1 MADDPVEAYLTNDLC
16 DDCKYWVE
24 CDMAREDTCFKQHDA
39 LTHYRRQKE
48 ELATTKLKIEK
59 VTEVNTDYH
68 NSWSKMGVELLK
80 LKAELAQVKSDN
92 AFIKEALQ
100 ASNLDADAYFEMS
113 EKIAS
118 LRADKERA
126 EAELAQV
133 KVERDHYKSILEYRK
148 EMK

>member
-1 MADDPVEAYLTNDLC
+1 M
-16 DDCKYWVE
+16 
-24 CDMAREDTCFKQHDA
+24 FKPCEVCSGYV
-39 LTHYRRQKE
+39 TKVKE

-113 EKIAS
+113 EKLAS

-133 KVERDHYKSILEYRK
+133 KAERDRYKSILEYRK